1 MWSISSTTHLP
12 LILSCPAGLSALFSW
27 DIELYLIQQRVLLE
41 VYVFVFGVCA
51 HMCMNV
57 CTQMQRRTSVSFTA
71 LCLILEV
78 WSLSEPGAHVL
89 SASMAASKPP
99 QFCLRAYKPVLCLQV
114 HTRPYLAFYVGS
126 GIQTRVL
133 MVVQQ
138 AAWTTE
144 LSHQYHGLHS
154 HQLARWRGKTMLML
168 SFEFIPLLVK
178 LTCYFCSVEFFSK
191 CGDPSVSVFCL
202 DWLSIQN
209 CE

>member
-1 MWSISSTTHLP
+1 MIHQQYYTPSSDPLLP
-12 LILSCPAGLSALFSW
+12 CRPVCL
-27 DIELYLIQQRVLLE
+27 VLLRHWALPDTTKG
-41 VYVFVFGVCA
+41 FVRSLRFPVGVCA

-99 QFCLRAYKPVLCLQV
+99 QFCLHAYKPVLCLQV
-114 HTRPYLAFYVGS
+114 HTRPCLAFYVGS

-144 LSHQYHGLHS
+144 LSHQYHRLHS
-154 HQLARWRGKTMLML
+154 HQLARWRGETMLML

-191 CGDPSVSVFCL
+191 CGDPSVSMFCL
-202 DWLSIQN
+202 VWLSIQN
-209 CE
+209 YN